1 MGMLRFLLALLVLVL
16 PLAALAQ
23 DQAFTNRDTELKQRA
38 DAGSGTVASLR
49 ADTAVK
55 VLARAG
61 AWTQVQAEGKTGF
74 VRVFHLRF
82 PATVEGSS
90 SSSSS
95 SGSNPFAALGGLIGG
110 NKPDERAKLAST
122 GVRGLSKEDVKNA
135 NPDAQALAKMQS
147 YRAGKPE
154 AQRFAREG
162 KLAEKRVDDPEAKAG
177 R

>member
-1 MGMLRFLLALLVLVL
+1 MRMLRFLLAFLVLVL
-16 PLAALAQ
+16 PLAAFAQ
-23 DQAFTNRDTELKQRA
+23 DQAFTNRDTELKERA
-38 DAGSGTVASLR
+38 DASSATLAPLP
-49 ADTAVK
+49 ADTSVK

-82 PATVEGSS
+82 PATVEG

-135 NPDAQALAKMQS
+135 NPDAQALGKMQS
-147 YRAGKPE
+147 YRADKAE

-162 KLAEKRVDDPEAKAG
+162 KLAGKRVDDPEGKAG

>member
-1 MGMLRFLLALLVLVL
+1 MMRTIRCCLLLLALLL
-16 PLAALAQ
+16 PSAAFAQ
-23 DQAFTNRDTELKQRA
+23 EQTFTNRDTDLKERA
-38 DAGSGTVASLR
+38 DAGAATLAPLP
-49 ADTAVK
+49 ANTAVK

-61 AWTQVQAEGKTGF
+61 AWTQVQAGGKTGF

-82 PATVEGSS
+82 PATVEG
-90 SSSSS
+90 SSSS

-135 NPDAQALAKMQS
+135 NPDARALAKMQS
-147 YRAGKPE
+147 YRADKAE

-162 KLAEKRVDDPEAKAG
+162 KLAEKRVDDPEGKAA

>member
-1 MGMLRFLLALLVLVL
+1 MMRTIRGWLAAFLFAL
-16 PLAALAQ
+16 PLIAAAQ
-23 DQAFTNRDTELKQRA
+23 DQAFTNRDTELKERA
-38 DAGSGTVASLR
+38 DAGSATLAPLP

-61 AWTQVQAEGKTGF
+61 AWTQVQAAGKTGF

-90 SSSSS
+90 SSSP
-95 SGSNPFAALGGLIGG
+95 GSNPFAALGGLIGG

-135 NPDAQALAKMQS
+135 NPDAQALARMQS
-147 YRAGKPE
+147 YRADKPE

-162 KLAEKRVDDPEAKAG
+162 KLAPKRVNDPEPNGG

>member
-1 MGMLRFLLALLVLVL
+1 MMRTIRWCLAVLLAVLATV
-16 PLAALAQ
+16 AVAQ
-23 DQAFTNRDTELKQRA
+23 DQAFTNRDTELKERA
-38 DAGSGTVASLR
+38 DAGSGTIASLP

-55 VLARAG
+55 VMTRAG
-61 AWTQVQAEGKTGF
+61 AWTQVQAGGKTGF

-82 PATVEGSS
+82 PATVEGE
-90 SSSSS
+90 SSSS
-95 SGSNPFAALGGLIGG
+95 SGSNPFAKLGGLIGG
-110 NKPDERAKLAST
+110 NKPDDHARLATT

-147 YRAGKPE
+147 YRADKPE

-162 KLAEKRVDDPEAKAG
+162 KLAEKRVDDPDAKGG

>member
-1 MGMLRFLLALLVLVL
+1 MKTLRCLLALLVLVL
-16 PLAALAQ
+16 PLAAFAQ
-23 DQAFTNRDTELKQRA
+23 DQAFTNRDTELKERA
-38 DAGSGTVASLR
+38 DAASATVAPLP

-61 AWTQVQAEGKTGF
+61 AWTQVQAAGKTGF

-82 PATVEGSS
+82 PATVEG
-90 SSSSS
+90 SSSS

-122 GVRGLSKEDVKNA
+122 GVRGLSREDVKNA

-147 YRAGKPE
+147 YRADKPE

-162 KLAEKRVDDPEAKAG
+162 RLAEKKVDDPQAQGG

>member
-1 MGMLRFLLALLVLVL
+1 MMRSIRGWLAALLLVL
-16 PLAALAQ
+16 PLLAVAQ
-23 DQAFTNRDTELKQRA
+23 DQAFTNRDTELKERA
-38 DAGSGTVASLR
+38 DAGSGTVAPLP
-49 ADTAVK
+49 ANTAVK

-61 AWTQVQAEGKTGF
+61 AWTQVQADGKTGF

-82 PATVEGSS
+82 PATVEGAP
-90 SSSSS
+90 SSS

-135 NPDAQALAKMQS
+135 SPDAAALAKMQS
-147 YRAGKPE
+147 YRADKGAAE
-154 AQRFAREG
+154 RFAREG
-162 KLAEKRVDDPEAKAG
+162 KLAEKRVNDPEAQGG

>member
-1 MGMLRFLLALLVLVL
+1 MRLLRCLLALLVLVL
-16 PLAALAQ
+16 PLAAAAQ
-23 DQAFTNRDTELKQRA
+23 EQAFTNRDTELKERA
-38 DAGSGTVASLR
+38 DAGSKTLAPLP
-49 ADTAVK
+49 ANTPLK
-55 VLARAG
+55 VVTRAG

-82 PATVEGSS
+82 PATVE
-90 SSSSS
+90 SSS

-135 NPDAQALAKMQS
+135 NPDAQALAKMHS
-147 YRAGKPE
+147 YRADKPE

-162 KLAEKRVDDPEAKAG
+162 RLAEKKVDDPEGKGG

>member
-1 MGMLRFLLALLVLVL
+1 MRTIRWCLALLVLAL
-16 PLAALAQ
+16 PMLAAAQ
-23 DQAFTNRDTELKQRA
+23 DQAFTNRDTELKERA
-38 DAGSGTVASLR
+38 DAASGTVAALPAS
-49 ADTAVK
+49 TAVK

-61 AWTQVQAEGKTGF
+61 AWTQVQADGRTGF

-90 SSSSS
+90 SSSSP

-110 NKPDERAKLAST
+110 NKLDERAKVAST

-147 YRAGKPE
+147 YRADAPE

-162 KLAEKRVDDPEAKAG
+162 KLADKRVDDPQGKAG

>member
-1 MGMLRFLLALLVLVL
+1 MRMLRFLLALLVLVL
-16 PLAALAQ
+16 PVAAFAQ
-23 DQAFTNRDTELKQRA
+23 DQAFTNRDTELKERA

-82 PATVEGSS
+82 PATVEGS

-162 KLAEKRVDDPEAKAG
+162 KLAEKRVDDPEAKGA